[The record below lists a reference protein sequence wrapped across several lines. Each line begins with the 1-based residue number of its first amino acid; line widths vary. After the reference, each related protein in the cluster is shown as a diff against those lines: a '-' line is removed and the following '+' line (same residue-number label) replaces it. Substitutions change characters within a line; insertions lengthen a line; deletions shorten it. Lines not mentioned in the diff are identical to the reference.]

1 MPETLT
7 HSPAIA
13 NNGTANA
20 KYAKYISAAHPASEG
35 YTDYGQG
42 NVDKAWSSLS
52 ADERKAQARYMEI
65 YAGTV
70 EDLDYNIGLLIQHLK
85 DIGEYE

>member
-7 HSPAIA
+7 RSPATA

-20 KYAKYISAAHPASEG
+20 KYISAVHPASEG

-70 EDLDYNIGLLIQHLK
+70 EDLD
-85 DIGEYE
+85 